1 MLPRPSLLLL
11 LVVTFSTVCLTAHPS
26 RFRCAVCHP
35 RAASMAC
42 SRVYLCNVQ
51 MLRHNAGTRRNEDR
65 VMLTRRVSQATAII
79 TRTTTTNRRLIPSS
93 RRHLHTNA
101 PPMCPAFAAAWTRVW
116 ARPPLALQRNL
127 EAEKQEK
134 HKNPES
140 SIHISLSTPP
150 ASLRA
155 TTTTA
160 AAGCKTSTAPP
171 ATSRASS
178 RTMVR

>member
-1 MLPRPSLLLL
+1 
-11 LVVTFSTVCLTAHPS
+11 
-26 RFRCAVCHP
+26 
-35 RAASMAC
+35 
-42 SRVYLCNVQ
+42 
-51 MLRHNAGTRRNEDR
+51 
-65 VMLTRRVSQATAII
+65 MLTRRVSQATAII

-93 RRHLHTNA
+93 RRHLRTNA

-134 HKNPES
+134 HENPGS

-160 AAGCKTSTAPP
+160 AAGCKTSAAPP
-171 ATSRASS
+171 AASRASS
-178 RTMVR
+178 RTMVRWSAASVLWSSWSCAPSSVSSCFYSPAVVSRPALDGGAL